1 MIRCAVRTRAGHLHD
16 GNQDR
21 VATDVDRGTFIVA
34 DGMGS
39 LADAAATAQAIVDQF
54 PRRVWERVTA
64 LRGPDVTRAVTAVAA
79 ELNERVRHSAR
90 SGPDTT
96 GAATALLLVRDG
108 LALLAHLGDSRIY
121 LARDGRLQRL
131 TEDHTR
137 DGQLTRFVGMP
148 GEVVPGVSVLELRA
162 GDRILLCTDGLTG
175 SVDDQALAEL
185 LNTTDEVDGACRRL
199 VEAAAAGGA
208 VDDISVIAVEYGV
221 RDAG

>member
-1 MIRCAVRTRAGHLHD
+1 M
-16 GNQDR
+16 
-21 VATDVDRGTFIVA
+21 
-34 DGMGS
+34 
-39 LADAAATAQAIVDQF
+39 
-54 PRRVWERVTA
+54 
-64 LRGPDVTRAVTAVAA
+64 
-79 ELNERVRHSAR
+79 
-90 SGPDTT
+90 
-96 GAATALLLVRDG
+96 LLVRDG